1 MSSNEKLLLV
11 LEAANR
17 SPSADNSAP
26 WMLEIKNEALT
37 VSYASDRAGG
47 KTFSSDN
54 PATIMAMGALQENL
68 IQVFAALNC
77 SVVWEIPEQLDLS
90 CQNPVFFKSVY
101 NFNCLDD
108 KEKIVKEEIPLFK
121 RHTNRC
127 SFLPELHDRSVL
139 EGLQNLNSGEARV
152 VIIEQRPDINRIAK
166 LVYKASKIRFRT
178 QESVESLAKSLRFEN
193 GSLDQVHGDGLDL
206 NCLGLPPGG
215 SAFLRLIT
223 SWPRLNMLNKLGF
236 YKLISSID
244 SAPIKAAPVLVA
256 IISSPDYKSTLSAG
270 RLMEKVWI
278 ELNLQ
283 NIAVHPYYVISDQL
297 YRRRCGLFSEKIKT
311 EADQVYKEAAELFQL
326 KPDETLQMLFRI
338 GKPKTPPVL
347 SKRLPVNEVC
357 PQISKKLES

>member
-1 MSSNEKLLLV
+1 MLNEDELKLII
-11 LEAANR
+11 EAANQA
-17 SPSADNSAP
+17 PSADNLVP
-26 WMLEIKNEALT
+26 WHLEYQNNSLT
-37 VSYASDRAGG
+37 VSYDSQRV
-47 KTFSSDN
+47 KHKSFSPDN
-54 PATIMAMGALQENL
+54 PATILAMGALQENVRQASEGL
-68 IQVFAALNC
+68 GC
-77 SVVWEIPEQLDLS
+77 SLSWEIPDILNLLPQA
-90 CQNPVFFKSVY
+90 PIYFKATINIDSFD
-101 NFNCLDD
+101 NKNISRENL
-108 KEKIVKEEIPLFK
+108 PLFK

-127 SFLPELHDRSVL
+127 SFLQELPDRRVL
-139 EGLQNLNSGEARV
+139 QGLHNLNSDEARV

-178 QESVESLAKSLRFEN
+178 QESVETLANSLRFEN

-215 SAFLRLIT
+215 SAFLKLIT

-236 YKLISSID
+236 YKLISHID